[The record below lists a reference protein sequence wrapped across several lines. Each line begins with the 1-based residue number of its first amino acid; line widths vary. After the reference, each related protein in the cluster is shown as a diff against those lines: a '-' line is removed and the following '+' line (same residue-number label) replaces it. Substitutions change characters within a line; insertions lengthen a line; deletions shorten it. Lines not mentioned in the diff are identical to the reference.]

1 MRANPGAGDK
11 AEMAMDGLKLV
22 AFDAEDLAIISAH
35 LQGATLT
42 VGDLAF
48 LPLDKRF
55 ALVASRVP
63 SAWAMSEAPA
73 RGELCQQRRMTGL
86 HFNRVLKVAT
96 RGIDRS
102 RPQDR
107 LDIVA
112 IAFTASDR
120 PAGQV
125 TILLTGDRDVR
136 LDVECL
142 EAACSDMGKAAPA
155 GADA

>member
-11 AEMAMDGLKLV
+11 AEMAMDGLKLA
-22 AFDAEDLAIISAH
+22 AFDAEDLAIFSAH
-35 LQGATLT
+35 LQGATLA
-42 VGDLAF
+42 VGDLAY
-48 LPLDKRF
+48 LPRDKRF
-55 ALVASRVP
+55 ALVAARVP
-63 SAWAMSEAPA
+63 SSWAMSEASA
-73 RGELCQQRRMTGL
+73 RGESCQQRHMTGI
-86 HFNRVLKVAT
+86 HFERVLKVAT

-112 IAFTASDR
+112 IAFTALDL

-136 LDVECL
+136 LEVECL
-142 EAACSDMGKAAPA
+142 EAACSDMGKTAHVGESA
-155 GADA
+155 